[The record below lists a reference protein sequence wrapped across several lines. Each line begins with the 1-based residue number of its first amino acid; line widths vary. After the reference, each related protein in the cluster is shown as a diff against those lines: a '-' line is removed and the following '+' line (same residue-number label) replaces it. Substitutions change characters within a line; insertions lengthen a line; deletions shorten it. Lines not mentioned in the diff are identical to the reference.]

1 MFKTLFSR
9 MLVTYLSVTLG
20 LMILLGVTVGSMFQ
34 QQYIG
39 EKEGELR
46 REAEEIADTVINRYM
61 DDDKRPM
68 AEKELLTIV
77 RKYDAMIVLRFA
89 DAQYGKRAFVDEASQ
104 AKWKGSQDMDVEELA
119 LAILAGTDTGRIA
132 TDMLQDRVDIPVMTL
147 MAPIA
152 GEQGRI
158 IAALFLHT
166 DMSRINASVRQV
178 WMDVLLYSCIA
189 VLVAFLAVSYTTGRI
204 TKPIID
210 MNATVLRFSKGEFD
224 LRLPAKG
231 QDEVAQLGKSFN
243 LMAGELNTLEQ
254 SRRSFVANVSH
265 ELRSPLTSMR
275 GFLEA
280 MQDGTIPPEET
291 PKYLAI
297 VIDETRRMTGMVN
310 DLLDLARIESGEY
323 VLHLSTFDINELIAR
338 TLLTF
343 EARIDAAR
351 IEIALDFFED
361 YCYVEADTDQIAQV
375 LRNLIDN
382 AVKFTPQSGRL
393 HLSTTGDKRLVQVRV
408 ADTGRGVAKEDIPY
422 LFDRFYKAEKA
433 HTPGAESGTGLG
445 LSIVARII
453 AAHGQDIFVES
464 EIGQGTAF
472 TFTLRRAEKPQQSK
486 PGNGALGAGGLR
498 PERNTHGRK

>member
-46 REAEEIADTVINRYM
+46 REAEEIADTVVNRYM

-68 AEKELLTIV
+68 AEKELLTIA

-104 AKWKGSQDMDVEELA
+104 EKWKGSQDMDVEEQA
-119 LAILAGTDTGRIA
+119 QDILRGAETGRIV
-132 TDMLQDRVDIPVMTL
+132 TNMLQDRVDIPVMTL
-147 MAPIA
+147 MAPVSNA
-152 GEQGRI
+152 EGRI
-158 IAALFLHT
+158 IASLFLHT

-243 LMAGELNTLEQ
+243 LMANELNTLEQ

-280 MQDGTIPPEET
+280 MQDGTIPEEEC
-291 PKYLAI
+291 PKYIDI
-297 VIDETRRMTGMVN
+297 VIDENRRMTGMVN
-310 DLLDLARIESGEY
+310 DLLDLARIESGQY
-323 VLHLSTFDINELIAR
+323 ALHLSVFDINELIAR

-343 EARIDAAR
+343 EARIDAAH
-351 IEIALDFFED
+351 IEIALDFSKD
-361 YCYVEADTDQIAQV
+361 YCYVEADPDQIAQV

-382 AVKFTPQSGRL
+382 AVKFTPAGGRL
-393 HLSTTGDKRLVQVRV
+393 SLSTAADKKRARVRV
-408 ADTGRGVAKEDIPY
+408 ADSGRGVAAEDIPY

-433 HTPGAESGTGLG
+433 HTPGAQSGTGLG
-445 LSIVARII
+445 LSIVKRII
-453 AAHGQDIFVES
+453 AAHGQDISVES
-464 EIGQGTAF
+464 EPGAGTAF
-472 TFTLRRAEKPQQSK
+472 TFTLKAAEKPQQQPKSSQRR
-486 PGNGALGAGGLR
+486 A
-498 PERNTHGRK
+498 

>member
-1 MFKTLFSR
+1 MFRTLFSR

-34 QQYIG
+34 QQYMG
-39 EKEGELR
+39 EKESELR
-46 REAEEIADTVINRYM
+46 REAEEIADTVVNRYM
-61 DDDKRPM
+61 DDDKRPL
-68 AEKELLTIV
+68 AEKELLTIA

-89 DAQYGKRAFVDEASQ
+89 DAKYGKRAFVDEGSQ
-104 AKWKGSQDMDVEELA
+104 EKWKGSQDMDVEEQALA
-119 LAILAGTDTGRIA
+119 LLDGTEAGCIVTN
-132 TDMLQDRVDIPVMTL
+132 MLQDRVDIPVMTL
-147 MAPIA
+147 IAPIA
-152 GEQGRI
+152 NGERI

-204 TKPIID
+204 TRPIID

-224 LRLPAKG
+224 LRLRAKG

-243 LMAGELNTLEQ
+243 LMANELNSLEQ

-280 MQDGTIPPEET
+280 IQDGTIPPEES

-297 VIDETRRMTGMVN
+297 VIDENRRMTGMVN
-310 DLLDLARIESGEY
+310 DLLDLARIESGQY
-323 VLHLSTFDINELIAR
+323 ALNLSAFDINELIAR

-343 EARIDAAR
+343 EARIDSAH
-351 IEIALDFFED
+351 IEIALDFSEN
-361 YCYVEADTDQIAQV
+361 YCYVEADADQIAQV

-382 AVKFTPQSGRL
+382 AVKFTPEGGRL
-393 HLSTTGDKRLVQVRV
+393 TISTAADKRLATIRV
-408 ADTGRGVAKEDIPY
+408 ADSGKGMAAEDIPY
-422 LFDRFYKAEKA
+422 VFDRFYKAEKA
-433 HTPGAESGTGLG
+433 HTPRAQSGTGLG
-445 LSIVARII
+445 LSIVKRII
-453 AAHGQDIFVES
+453 AAHGQDITVES
-464 EIGQGTAF
+464 ELGSGTAF
-472 TFTLRRAEKPQQSK
+472 IFTLKRAERPQPQPKLSQRRA
-486 PGNGALGAGGLR
+486 
-498 PERNTHGRK
+498 

>member
-34 QQYIG
+34 QQYMG
-39 EKEGELR
+39 EKEGELT
-46 REAEEIADTVINRYM
+46 REAEEIADTVVNRYM
-61 DDDKRPM
+61 DDDKRPV
-68 AEKELLTIV
+68 AEKELLTIA
-77 RKYDAMIVLRFA
+77 RKYDAMIVLRFG
-89 DAQYGKRAFVDEASQ
+89 DAQYGKRVFVDESSQ
-104 AKWKGSQDMDVEELA
+104 EKWKSSQDMDVEDQSQV
-119 LAILAGTDTGRIA
+119 ILAGADDGEIV
-132 TDMLQDRVDIPVMTL
+132 TDMLKDRVDIPVMTL
-147 MAPIA
+147 TAPVLNA
-152 GEQGRI
+152 EGQI

-210 MNATVLRFSKGEFD
+210 MNATVLRFSKGKFD

-243 LMAGELNTLEQ
+243 LMADELDTLEQ

-280 MQDGTIPPEET
+280 MQDGTIPAEER
-291 PKYLAI
+291 PKYMQI
-297 VIDETRRMTGMVN
+297 VIDENRRMTGMVN
-310 DLLDLARIESGEY
+310 DLLDLARIESGQY
-323 VLHLSTFDINELIAR
+323 ALNLSVFDINELIAR

-343 EARIDAAR
+343 EARIDANH
-351 IEIALDFFED
+351 IEVSLDFTED
-361 YCYVEADTDQIAQV
+361 YCYVEADVDQMAQV

-382 AVKFTPQSGRL
+382 AVKFTPKAGRL
-393 HLSTTGDKRLVQVRV
+393 SVSTAADKRQVRVRV
-408 ADTGRGVAKEDIPY
+408 ADSGRGVAAEDVPY
-422 LFDRFYKAEKA
+422 LFDRFYKTEKA
-433 HTPGAESGTGLG
+433 HTPNAQSGTGLG
-445 LSIVARII
+445 LSIVKRIM
-453 AAHGQDIFVES
+453 AAHGQDISVES
-464 EIGQGTAF
+464 ELGQGTAF
-472 TFTLRRAEKPQQSK
+472 IFTLKRADKPQLQAKPLQRRA
-486 PGNGALGAGGLR
+486 
-498 PERNTHGRK
+498 